1 MYATGS
7 GAMSFE
13 EKLNT
18 LEKLADEMT
27 AGEMPLDKALDAYEK
42 GMALAKELNEQLD
55 QAEKR
60 ILQVAGDRLEPLEVG
75 EDG

>member
-1 MYATGS
+1 
-7 GAMSFE
+7 MSFE
-13 EKLNT
+13 EKLSV

-42 GMALAKELNEQLD
+42 GMALAKELNAQLD

-60 ILQVAGDRLEPLEVG
+60 ILQVAGDRLVPLEVG
-75 EDG
+75 EDD

>member
-1 MYATGS
+1 
-7 GAMSFE
+7 MSFE
-13 EKLNT
+13 EKLNA

-27 AGEMPLDKALDAYEK
+27 AGEMPLDRALDAYEK
-42 GMALAKELNEQLD
+42 GMALAKELNAQLD

-60 ILQVAGDRLEPLEVG
+60 ILQVAGDRLVPLEVG

>member
-1 MYATGS
+1 
-7 GAMSFE
+7 MSFE
-13 EKLNT
+13 EKLNA

>member
-1 MYATGS
+1 
-7 GAMSFE
+7 MSFE
-13 EKLNT
+13 EKLSV

-42 GMALAKELNEQLD
+42 GMALAKELNAQLD

-60 ILQVAGDRLEPLEVG
+60 ILQVAGDRLVPLEVG